1 MEVERPSGD
10 KHEVPTQR
18 AERGVC
24 APALRMRI
32 YCITV
37 RCDCVL
43 DDLSALSPAALF
55 LTIFA
60 STIAAICML
69 GMCAKRW
76 CGGRPYALAGAV
88 ATLCAALALS
98 RAWSKHLAAGA
109 CSEMLE
115 SQLVVQCNSQ
125 GWGNRIGWWLT
136 AAAVGKAVNKTV
148 VTHWPGGSV
157 HGGYDWR
164 IVNRVVGLPSNLL
177 VDVPPAPGRLLH
189 RIPFHPRPYTSDY
202 VPEPAW
208 EMLGLWNEA
217 RVFPRCVGKS
227 AFLRAYRA
235 VQKELRPKLELCLP
249 KPATYAVIHLR
260 RGDRLARGQPS
271 PGLGQSVLAA
281 LRASGNHTWLV
292 LSDDHK
298 AGADAETQLRKHGLA
313 LVKPPGQR
321 CVRALCAAVG
331 GCAVASSPSPSRPNE
346 LPSLVLPNTLAML
359 RDFFAVNLA
368 RGVVVS
374 MPQGDGESSFSTVAA
389 LAGDVPML
397 FPYLRSAS
405 SLASWEQAND
415 GGQVRGVFFLDDLA
429 AYSDAVRQPSEQA
442 AAHVAEGR
450 VGVAAGLRS
459 ALRSISMSLQ
469 LAKQMRTNGEIW
481 ARELECSSA
490 FGRTPSRALAV
501 CIPGL

>member
-1 MEVERPSGD
+1 
-10 KHEVPTQR
+10 
-18 AERGVC
+18 
-24 APALRMRI
+24 
-32 YCITV
+32 
-37 RCDCVL
+37 VL
-43 DDLSALSPAALF
+43 DDIAALSPAALC
-55 LTIFA
+55 LTIVA
-60 STIAAICML
+60 STIGIVCIL
-69 GMCAKRW
+69 GMCAKHW
-76 CGGRPYALAGAV
+76 CCGHPFYLTGTGM
-88 ATLCAALALS
+88 TLCAALALS

-115 SQLVVQCNSQ
+115 SQLVVQSNSQ

-148 VTHWPGGSV
+148 ATHWPGGSV

-164 IVNRVVGLPSNLL
+164 IVKRVVGLPSNLL
-177 VDVPPAPGRLLH
+177 VDVRPAPTKLLH
-189 RIPFHPRPYTSDY
+189 RIPFHPRPYTRDY

-227 AFLRAYRA
+227 TFLHAYRT

-249 KPATYAVIHLR
+249 QPASYMVIHLR

-298 AGADAETQLRKHGLA
+298 AGTDAETQLRKHGYA
-313 LVKPPGQR
+313 LVKPRSQR

-331 GCAVASSPSPSRPNE
+331 GCTAASSPSPPRHNE
-346 LPSLVLPNTLAML
+346 LPLLVLPNTLAML

-374 MPQGDGESSFSTVAA
+374 MPHGDGESSFSTVAA

-429 AYSDAVRQPSEQA
+429 AFSDAVRQRSEQA
-442 AAHVAEGR
+442 AAHRTEGR

-469 LAKQMRTNGEIW
+469 LAKQMRSNGEW
-481 ARELECSSA
+481 VRELECSSA
-490 FGRTPSRALAV
+490 FGRTPSRARTV
-501 CIPGL
+501 CMPGLFTDVLHPE